1 MISLQLTLGGNGPA
15 TFILNSG
22 LISALH
28 LTPPAD
34 GTAVAIQ
41 VNQLQPAY
49 LSLTSLNGQLNPATI
64 DVIEGPDPLWFSYTI
79 DCSGGGSVSIGFPGS
94 PTLIVN
100 PGSYLT
106 MEYNNGNQPPPLPY
120 DGGNG

>member
-1 MISLQLTLGGNGPA
+1 MISLQLVLGGNGPA
-15 TFILNSG
+15 NFIFNRG

-34 GTAVAIQ
+34 GSAIALQ

-49 LSLTSLNGQLNPATI
+49 LSLTSLNGQLNGATLDI
-64 DVIEGPDPLWFSYTI
+64 TEGPDPLWLSYTI
-79 DCSGGGSVSIGFPGS
+79 DCTGGGSVTAGFPGS
-94 PTLIVN
+94 PTLTVN

-106 MEYNNGNQPPPLPY
+106 LEYNNGNPPVLLP
-120 DGGNG
+120 G